1 MRAIFVNRFGG
12 PDALNVV
19 EIPTPEPGPG
29 QLRIKVAAAA
39 INPVDL
45 ATRAGHLG
53 QAVPDDRL
61 PVGIGWDVAGTVDA
75 VGTGV
80 DGFAVG
86 DAVTAIDDRLLKDL
100 GTYAEYVVLDAD
112 AGAPAPRTADL
123 VAASTLPLNA
133 ITAVQ
138 SLDLIDLAPDQT
150 LLVTGAAGAVGGYLV
165 ELGAAR
171 GLHVVA
177 LAGDADEATVRRW
190 GARTFVGRSADPAA
204 AVRAAFPDG
213 VDGVIDPANLRSAVF
228 GAVREGGKY
237 VTLTPTL
244 GAIETDANVQL
255 LVQIVHRD
263 AAVLAELARLV
274 DAGEL
279 TLRVAETFPLDQ
291 AGAAHE
297 LFAKGGVRGRI
308 VLVP

>member
-100 GTYAEYVVLDAD
+100 GTYAEYVVLDVD
-112 AGAPAPRTADL
+112 AAAPAPRTADL

>member
-204 AVRAAFPDG
+204 AIRAAFPDG

-237 VTLTPTL
+237 VTLMPAL
-244 GAIETDANVQL
+244 AAIEPDANVQL

-279 TLRVAETFPLDQ
+279 TLRVAVTFPLDQ

>member
-177 LAGDADEATVRRW
+177 LAADADEATVRRW

-237 VTLTPTL
+237 VTLTPVL
-244 GAIETDANVQL
+244 GAIETDANVQV

-279 TLRVAETFPLDQ
+279 TLRVAVTFPLDQ

>member
-1 MRAIFVNRFGG
+1 MRAIFIHNFGG

-19 EIPTPEPGPG
+19 EIPTPEPRPG

-53 QAVPDDRL
+53 EAIPDDQL
-61 PVGIGWDVAGTVDA
+61 PVGIGWDVAGMVDA

-112 AGAPAPRTADL
+112 AAAPAPRTADL

-138 SLDLIDLAPDQT
+138 SLDLIDLEPDQT
-150 LLVTGAAGAVGGYLV
+150 LLVTGAAGAVGGYLSSSPQLAGCTSSRSRPMPTSRRCGV
-165 ELGAAR
+165 WAR
-171 GLHVVA
+171 GRSSPA
-177 LAGDADEATVRRW
+177 RQIRRRRC
-190 GARTFVGRSADPAA
+190 GACSRMASTA
-204 AVRAAFPDG
+204 
-213 VDGVIDPANLRSAVF
+213 
-228 GAVREGGKY
+228 
-237 VTLTPTL
+237 
-244 GAIETDANVQL
+244 
-255 LVQIVHRD
+255 
-263 AAVLAELARLV
+263 
-274 DAGEL
+274 
-279 TLRVAETFPLDQ
+279 
-291 AGAAHE
+291 
-297 LFAKGGVRGRI
+297 
-308 VLVP
+308 

>member
-100 GTYAEYVVLDAD
+100 GTYAEYVVLDVD
-112 AGAPAPRTADL
+112 AAAPAPRTADL

-177 LAGDADEATVRRW
+177 LAADADEATVRRW

-237 VTLTPTL
+237 VTLMPAL
-244 GAIETDANVQL
+244 AAIEPDANVQL

-279 TLRVAETFPLDQ
+279 TLRVAVTFPLDQ